1 MPLAI
6 IRFMDP
12 PEEEEMQ
19 RIAVDVTQGIR
30 EYLAG
35 NLKHRSGDL
44 EESIKS
50 VAYGREIVVESDL
63 PYAKSLDRGSK
74 TSNVMWHL
82 INKVVPLK
90 LRDGRTIFRAMT
102 MDGVRRGKWRTK
114 PRMGVDFIGRG
125 VEIARSKTSLRSFQ
139 NFIVAKP

>member
-1 MPLAI
+1 
-6 IRFMDP
+6 
-12 PEEEEMQ
+12 MQ

-35 NLKHRSGDL
+35 NLKHRSGQL

-114 PRMGVDFIGRG
+114 PKMGVDFIGRG
-125 VEIARSKTSLRSFQ
+125 VEIARSKISLRSFQ
-139 NFIVAKP
+139 NFIVVKP